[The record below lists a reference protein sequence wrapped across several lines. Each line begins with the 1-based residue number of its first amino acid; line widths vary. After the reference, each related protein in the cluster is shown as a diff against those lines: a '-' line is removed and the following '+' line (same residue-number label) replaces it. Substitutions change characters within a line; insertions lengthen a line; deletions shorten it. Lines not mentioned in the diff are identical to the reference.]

1 MFEGEKQLLRGSTLK
16 YARAR
21 LYAMYALKLLK
32 CEKRMNILESCISF
46 QRQAVAFL
54 CVSSDIRILCS
65 LPHWTGFTS
74 LILKSSNN
82 IVGLYISA
90 PKL

>member
-1 MFEGEKQLLRGSTLK
+1 MFEGAKQLLEGSTLK
-16 YARAR
+16 HARAQ
-21 LYAMYALKLLK
+21 LYAMYALKLQK

-54 CVSSDIRILCS
+54 CFASVASVSSFDIRIICS

-74 LILKSSNN
+74 LIRRVQ
-82 IVGLYISA
+82 II
-90 PKL
+90 